1 MAEMKLAIHKFI
13 IIVGGFERF
22 ACRLFDRFLMHRKI
36 KLKMRVVIT
45 ERKLLAVGL
54 GNEQGQKRKLVR
66 FIVLARIIIN
76 FLPKY
81 QRNLLCAQLELEVC
95 I

>member
-1 MAEMKLAIHKFI
+1 MGLRDLHADYLIDSSCIPYE
-13 IIVGGFERF
+13 
-22 ACRLFDRFLMHRKI
+22 RKI

-66 FIVLARIIIN
+66 LIVLARIIIN

-81 QRNLLCAQLELEVC
+81 QRNLLCA
-95 I
+95 

>member
-1 MAEMKLAIHKFI
+1 ML
-13 IIVGGFERF
+13 VGLRDLHADYLIESS
-22 ACRLFDRFLMHRKI
+22 CIPYERKI

-66 FIVLARIIIN
+66 LIELSGENNYQFPPEISAKFIV
-76 FLPKY
+76 
-81 QRNLLCAQLELEVC
+81 CAAGTGSMYL